1 MSKFNLVIFSLV
13 MSFAAM
19 AQNPNE
25 VTNAFFEALNSKDHE
40 ALQILRVHDMKI
52 HSLKLGDSVTISS
65 QTGKEFI
72 EGIKSMPEE
81 VTIFEK
87 IIDSDSIISEHLA
100 QFTLPYEFYI
110 NGKLSHRGI
119 NVMTLLKT
127 KSGWKVSYV
136 ADTREAY

>member
-1 MSKFNLVIFSLV
+1 
-13 MSFAAM
+13 
-19 AQNPNE
+19 
-25 VTNAFFEALNSKDHE
+25 
-40 ALQILRVHDMKI
+40 MKI

-65 QTGKEFI
+65 QTAKEFI

-100 QFTLPYEFYI
+100 QFTLPYEFYV
-110 NGKLSHRGI
+110 NGKLSHRGT

-136 ADTREAY
+136 ADTRESS